1 MGAVLKK
8 SEFDFSYTFRVRYAE
23 CDAQGIVFNANYLTY
38 FDVGITEYFR
48 AHGLPYG
55 ESSERLGLDFHVI
68 HCSIDFKSPARFDEE
83 VSVYVRGGF
92 SGVKIFWDLAVYREE
107 TPLCS
112 ASLVYACVEI
122 PGGGLKRIPPEVART
137 LGLNER

>member
-8 SEFDFSYTFRVRYAE
+8 EEFDFSYSFRVRYAE

-55 ESSERLGLDFHVI
+55 ESSEKLGLDFHVV
-68 HCSIDFKSPARFDEE
+68 HCSIDFKSPARFDDTVE
-83 VSVYVRGGF
+83 VFVRGSF
-92 SGVKIFWDLAVYREE
+92 SGVKIFWDLAIYREN
-107 TPLCS
+107 TALCS

-122 PGGGLKRIPPEVART
+122 RGGGLKRVPRELAQN
-137 LGLNER
+137 LGLNEG